1 MSAQIELLQDV
12 AGNEPITEIVD
23 ALHLI
28 DVEMSAHENN
38 AVGTN
43 QQSTMG
49 IVQADALGDSLSVLS
64 SEVVKVEESHEA
76 PREDWMQC
84 CITATRRGPP
94 PLGDPAFFSASDVQI
109 CGNRQSIGISSLS
122 SQDLFLPSSDILH
135 LQKAN
140 FYRHTEIRPDG
151 INSRAT
157 SPISDTR
164 TPRSTMLIGGNQNLN
179 LKLDLGR
186 ASPVYDLQIFTD
198 RSITLQSKANSPR
211 LSSRATTPHSPYMG
225 SAPTSCNSAFCSQHV
240 MPQLSAIQVKNTL
253 TTLSPPA
260 KTEVSMVSL
269 AMDGYQMAT
278 THNRGTSPEKS
289 SPDSY
294 IVGLPA
300 ATIAKNVDESNGTN
314 LAEIQHNS
322 IEPNF
327 RPTSVG
333 ASFGNEARLA
343 NTAKLA
349 QTRVARMAVV
359 SRLAMHT
366 LASLHNDTSLA
377 IPTSAS
383 IHNDMSIEQHSHRN
397 VIATCASASASHASH
412 HTLGKID
419 TDGVKLST
427 TSSAPI
433 ECFTPARATRAAASA
448 GTPPTGS
455 VLLSSL
461 PQRPEFQQKEA
472 LAQEQWG
479 IDTTPRS
486 RRGPKRSFL
495 EDGSRADVVASALTC
510 LNVLNAPLTG
520 EHKVRQCLSS
530 AHEWQAQAQARP
542 ASATNAAYSSP
553 VYKCP
558 VRDSATAGAVT
569 PIDTPLDSTTRSLG
583 PWGHAQIQRSASPFL
598 HTPQRVQAAHGRN
611 LSPVPNTPTPLRSNA
626 WQWGQQPSHSQD
638 DRQPHQHRPPPSP
651 LYNQPPP
658 LHQHLPP
665 SPLASHHRPPSP
677 HEHPQ
682 AQRPPPSPLYSQ
694 PALVHQ
700 HLQASPLASFSQ
712 RSSHFTQARASPVQ
726 VRASPVHVPYRSA
739 SPHTFR
745 AANYGS
751 SLLRDTPSGYPL
763 KHHTHTHA
771 QKYASSTT
779 KVTYPQSAIQNVYNT
794 RGGGGT
800 QLSADRSVGS
810 SLHQLGGVGGGGIKM
825 QHMQQQRAGGGV
837 TIQQQRSDSM
847 GHSDFALKHVDGFRR
862 DPRLAQWM

>member
-49 IVQADALGDSLSVLS
+49 IVQGDALGDSLSVLS

-94 PLGDPAFFSASDVQI
+94 PLGDPAFSSASDVQI
-109 CGNRQSIGISSLS
+109 CGNRQSIGIKMDRSSLS

-140 FYRHTEIRPDG
+140 FCRHAEVRPDG
-151 INSRAT
+151 INIRAA
-157 SPISDTR
+157 SPFSDTR
-164 TPRSTMLIGGNQNLN
+164 TPRPSMLFGGNQNLN
-179 LKLDLGR
+179 LKLDLGC

-198 RSITLQSKANSPR
+198 RSITLQPNANSPR
-211 LSSRATTPHSPYMG
+211 LSSIATTPRSSYMG
-225 SAPTSCNSAFCSQHV
+225 SALTSWNSAFGSQHV
-240 MPQLSAIQVKNTL
+240 MPQLSTIQVENTL

-260 KTEVSMVSL
+260 STEVSMVSL
-269 AMDGYQMAT
+269 AVDGYQMAA

-300 ATIAKNVDESNGTN
+300 ATIANNVDESNGTN
-314 LAEIQHNS
+314 LTEIQHHS
-322 IEPNF
+322 IEP
-327 RPTSVG
+327 
-333 ASFGNEARLA
+333 NEARLA

-349 QTRVARMAVV
+349 QTRVARMAVL
-359 SRLAMHT
+359 SQLAMHT
-366 LASLHNDTSLA
+366 LTSLHNDTSLA
-377 IPTSAS
+377 MPTSAS
-383 IHNDMSIEQHSHRN
+383 IHNDMSIEQHSHRH
-397 VIATCASASASHASH
+397 VIVNAATCASASASHASH
-412 HTLGKID
+412 HTLGQND
-419 TDGVKLST
+419 TDGVRLST

-433 ECFTPARATRAAASA
+433 ERFTPARATRAAASA

-461 PQRPEFQQKEA
+461 PQRPEFQQKGA
-472 LAQEQWG
+472 LAQARWG

-486 RRGPKRSFL
+486 RRGPIRSFL
-495 EDGSRADVVASALTC
+495 EDGSRADVVASALTS

-520 EHKVRQCLSS
+520 EHKARQCLSS
-530 AHEWQAQAQARP
+530 AQEWQAQAQARP

-553 VYKCP
+553 VYQRP
-558 VRDSATAGAVT
+558 VGDAATAGAVT

-583 PWGHAQIQRSASPFL
+583 PWGHAQIQRAASPFL
-598 HTPQRVQAAHGRN
+598 HTPHRVRAAHGRN
-611 LSPVPNTPTPLRSNA
+611 PSPVPNTTKPLRSNA
-626 WQWGQQPSHSQD
+626 WQWGQQPSPSQD
-638 DRQPHQHRPPPSP
+638 DRRPHQHRPPPSP

-665 SPLASHHRPPSP
+665 SPIAYHHRPPSP
-677 HEHPQ
+677 HKDPQ
-682 AQRPPPSPLYSQ
+682 AQRAPPSPLYSQ

-700 HLQASPLASFSQ
+700 HLKASPLASFSQ
-712 RSSHFTQARASPVQ
+712 QSTHFTQARASPVQ

-739 SPHTFR
+739 SPHTFG

-751 SLLRDTPSGYPL
+751 SLLRDTPSGYPSE
-763 KHHTHTHA
+763 HHTHTCA

-779 KVTYPQSAIQNVYNT
+779 KVTYQQSAVQNVYSP

-800 QLSADRSVGS
+800 QLTADRSVGS
-810 SLHQLGGVGGGGIKM
+810 SLHQLGGGGGGGIKI

-837 TIQQQRSDSM
+837 TIQQQQSDSM
-847 GHSDFALKHVDGFRR
+847 GHSDFALKNVDGFRR
-862 DPRLAQWM
+862 DPRRAQWM